1 MQISTAQETAVY
13 SLQSR
18 LIRAISFHFAERDL
32 AFNKRR
38 AALISGLIAE
48 QKIQDDE
55 AFSRTKDL
63 YASEFVERRKLI
75 VREASNLPGA
85 TESLNEVKEVC
96 VAMLQMQMQSFI
108 EKMKEGMPFKIGG
121 HPYSAAAAQTVI
133 VQFLEEFDSHKNI
146 LETEIEAGVHKITE
160 KPEGAKNAAFNGND
174 NTGNVSTGIFEAGLT
189 WLKSKLFS

>member
-1 MQISTAQETAVY
+1 MPISTAKETAVY

-32 AFNKRR
+32 ALNKRR
-38 AALISGLIAE
+38 AALISGLIAD
-48 QKIQDDE
+48 QKIQSDD

-75 VREASNLPGA
+75 VREAGNLPGA
-85 TESLNEVKEVC
+85 EYAGSLNEIKEVC

-121 HPYSAAAAQTVI
+121 HPYSPAAAQTVI
-133 VQFLEEFDSHKNI
+133 VQFLEEFDAHKNI
-146 LETEIEAGVHKITE
+146 LETEIEERAQKM
-160 KPEGAKNAAFNGND
+160 PEGPGDAKTPAN
-174 NTGNVSTGIFEAGLT
+174 GIFETGLT
-189 WLKSKLFS
+189 WLKSKLVR